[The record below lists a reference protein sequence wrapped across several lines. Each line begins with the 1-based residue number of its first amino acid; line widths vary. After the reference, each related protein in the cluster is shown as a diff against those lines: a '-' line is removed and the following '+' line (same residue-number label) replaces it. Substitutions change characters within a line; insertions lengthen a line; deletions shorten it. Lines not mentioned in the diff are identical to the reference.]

1 MQTTDRMFQLAAG
14 PEWFLAFLR
23 TSVVPSVAK
32 YILGLDA
39 VRNFIFPLVSL
50 REFVG
55 AS

>member
-32 YILGLDA
+32 YILGLKDWGRFTT
-39 VRNFIFPLVSL
+39 VGL
-50 REFVG
+50 RRQALLERG
-55 AS
+55 